1 MGGGARP
8 VDEGLFLLKNVGFLF
23 LLLLTG
29 CTVHVH
35 TGSDAAKAIGVGVV
49 AAMIISA
56 ENETEHDREPPL
68 DPSRKVS
75 EQDCTKPID
84 WSAGNLRCK

>member
-1 MGGGARP
+1 
-8 VDEGLFLLKNVGFLF
+8 LFLLKNIGFLF

-84 WSAGNLRCK
+84 PTLGNLRCK

>member
-1 MGGGARP
+1 MGRGARP
-8 VDEGLFLLKNVGFLF
+8 LEPGMRFLREI
-23 LLLLTG
+23 LLIGAALLAG

-49 AAMIISA
+49 AAMILGA
-56 ENETEHDREPPL
+56 ETESEYARQPPL

-84 WSAGNLRCK
+84 PTLGNLRCK

>member
-1 MGGGARP
+1 MGRGARP
-8 VDEGLFLLKNVGFLF
+8 PEPGLFFLKNVSFLF
-23 LLLLTG
+23 LLLLAG

-56 ENETEHDREPPL
+56 ENESEHDREPPL
-68 DPSRKVS
+68 DPGRKVS

-84 WSAGNLRCK
+84 PTLGNLRCK

>member
-8 VDEGLFLLKNVGFLF
+8 VEQGLFLLKNVAFLF
-23 LLLLTG
+23 LLLLAA

-35 TGSDAAKAIGVGVV
+35 TSSDAAKAIGVGVV

-56 ENETEHDREPPL
+56 ENETEQNREPPL

-84 WSAGNLRCK
+84 PTLGNLRCK

>member
-8 VDEGLFLLKNVGFLF
+8 PEPGLFFLKNVSFLF
-23 LLLLTG
+23 LLLLAG

-35 TGSDAAKAIGVGVV
+35 TGSDAAKAISVGVI
-49 AAMIISA
+49 AAMIYSA
-56 ENETEHDREPPL
+56 ETESEYACQPPL

-84 WSAGNLRCK
+84 PALGNLRCK